1 MVLLV
6 TATGVLRRAV
16 ASSRGTRTSMMAT
29 RATPIRTPHSRS
41 GQYVL
46 LRWKKLLIQPEQE
59 PIAYVYDYL
68 DSLYYA
74 TDYPRVSAT
83 TDEVTL
89 TKEVLPMLKTK
100 EELEQIIANASA
112 ELKALEELNKIEPW
126 APKGSRWIIAATQEV
141 KNVEAYNFK
150 PIVTEAGLL
159 RDNYGE
165 ALKASKDL
173 YTYSRLLAYRDEFDG
188 CTTCLWCL
196 YLIKDNSYDLEQH
209 IYKRL
214 GTVYFTEA
222 TARQLLND
230 IISGKYYL

>member
-1 MVLLV
+1 MTTKSINNQKEFMEAMLAGETVVDIKWSKQVSNTDILTWKLV
-6 TATGVLRRAV
+6 NNTIV
-16 ASSRGTRTSMMAT
+16 SSK
-29 RATPIRTPHSRS
+29 PLHHIIP
-41 GQYVL
+41 
-46 LRWKKLLIQPEQE
+46 
-59 PIAYVYDYL
+59 YDYTAL
-68 DSLYYA
+68 SIL
-74 TDYPRVSAT
+74 AT

-89 TKEVLPMLKTK
+89 IKEVLPMLKTK

-112 ELKALEELNKIEPW
+112 ELKALEEPW
-126 APKGSRWIIAATQEV
+126 TPKGKRWLVSPTKEV
-141 KNVEAYNFK
+141 DNVEAYNFE
-150 PIVTEAGLL
+150 PIVAESGLL

-209 IYKRL
+209 RYKRL